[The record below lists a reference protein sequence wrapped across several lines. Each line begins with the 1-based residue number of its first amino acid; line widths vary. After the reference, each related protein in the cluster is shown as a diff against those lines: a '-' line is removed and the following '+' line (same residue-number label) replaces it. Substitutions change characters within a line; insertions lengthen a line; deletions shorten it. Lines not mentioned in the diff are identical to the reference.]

1 MTIAIDKGIPVPNTK
16 QRGGGRT
23 GAYPFDAMQPGDSI
37 KVPVG
42 DKAKSAVR
50 ENLRNTA
57 YAWARSRGLKASFVT
72 AYEDE
77 KHVRLWLKSREQL
90 AGTESTNSKKG

>member
-1 MTIAIDKGIPVPNTK
+1 MSITIDKNIPVPNTK

-23 GAYPFDAMQPGDSI
+23 GTYPFDDMQPGDSI
-37 KVPVG
+37 KVAVG
-42 DKAKSAVR
+42 DKPKTTVR

-90 AGTESTNSKKG
+90 TATNSTNSKKG